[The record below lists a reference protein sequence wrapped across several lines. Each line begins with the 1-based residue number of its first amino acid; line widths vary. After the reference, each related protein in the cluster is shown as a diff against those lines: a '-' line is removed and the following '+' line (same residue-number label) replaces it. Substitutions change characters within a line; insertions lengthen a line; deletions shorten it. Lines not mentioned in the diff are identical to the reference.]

1 MQPVFT
7 AGSWSTADSTTPS
20 FHAWNPSTGEPLD
33 ERYPISTSV
42 ELDRVASA
50 ALDASAALADIG
62 PADVGSFLG
71 RVADHLDA
79 EREPIA
85 RMAHLETG
93 LPLSPRLA
101 EVEFDRMVGQL
112 RQAAAAA
119 VDVGGTSWR
128 RPIVDEATGIRSD
141 RGPLGG
147 AVLTI
152 GPNNFPLAFHA
163 VAGGDFAA
171 AIAAGNP
178 VIAKGH
184 PLHPGT
190 GLLLAQCVGVALA
203 ESDLPPATVQYFHHC
218 NPADGFDLVRHPAV
232 AAVGFTG
239 GRATGLGIKQVADE
253 AGTPAYLEM
262 SSVNPVFASIDT
274 DPSEVEA
281 LAEAWAG
288 SITLGGGQFCT
299 KPGLLVVVGEKTAED
314 LGIAVETKLVA
325 SAPGLLLSERGQSEF
340 VEGIESF
347 EAAGARRRCG
357 GRAVGPG
364 WRAEP
369 TLLEVDHETAK
380 RRWSTL
386 SQEIFGPVGILVRVD
401 SMAAAVDLARSLEG
415 QLTATVW
422 SSSGGTVDWG
432 PLVDVLRPRCGRLL
446 ERKMPTGV
454 AVVPSMVHGGPY
466 PSTGHPG
473 FTSVGLPASIERFSV
488 PRCWDGVSEVLL
500 PAWLR

>member
-33 ERYPISTSV
+33 ERYPISTSD
-42 ELDRVASA
+42 ELDRIATA
-50 ALDASAALADIG
+50 ALDASAALSSVG
-62 PADVGSFLG
+62 PTEFNAFLR

-93 LPLSPRLA
+93 LPLTPRLA

-119 VDVGGTSWR
+119 VDVGRTSWR

-141 RGPLGG
+141 RGPLGA

-190 GLLLAQCVGVALA
+190 GLLLAQCVGTALA
-203 ESDLPPATVQYFHHC
+203 ESDLPAATVQYFHHC
-218 NPADGFDLVRHPAV
+218 TEADGFDLVRHPGV

-239 GRATGLGIKQVADE
+239 GRTAGLGIKRVADE
-253 AGTPAYLEM
+253 VGTPAYLEM
-262 SSVNPVFASIDT
+262 SSVNPVFASIDA

-281 LAEAWAG
+281 LAEAWVG

-299 KPGLLVVVGEKTAED
+299 KPGMLVVVGEQAAED
-314 LGIAVETKLVA
+314 LAATVESKLGA
-325 SAPGLLLSERGQSEF
+325 AAPGLLFSERGQSEF
-340 VEGIESF
+340 VAGIEAF
-347 EAAGARRRCG
+347 ESAGARRRCG
-357 GRAVGPG
+357 GRGVGPG

-369 TLLEVDHETAK
+369 TLLEVDHETAT

-386 SQEIFGPVGILVRVD
+386 SQEIFGPVGVLVRVD
-401 SMAAAVDLARSLEG
+401 SMAAAIDVARSLEG

-422 SSSGGTVDWG
+422 GSSGVAVDWG
-432 PLVDVLRPRCGRLL
+432 PLVNVLRPRCGRLL

-466 PSTGHPG
+466 PSTGHAG

-488 PRCWDGVSEVLL
+488 PRCWDGVSEALL
-500 PAWLR
+500 PTWLR